1 MRVIEVNESAFA
13 LNDRA
18 AEALRNGLKE
28 EGIFLLNVMSAPG
41 SGKTVLLSSLINELK
56 ERLNIAVMDVDIEST
71 ADADRLFGNTGVPC
85 VQIHNGGLCHIDA
98 EMVAEAIRQADFGK
112 VDLIVLENIGNL
124 VCPAEF
130 DTGAHMNIMLSSVPE
145 GDDKPLKCP
154 LMFKVCD
161 AVIVTKTD
169 TLPIFDF
176 DAEKFRGYVKSLNPE
191 ADIFEVSAK
200 TGSGVNA
207 LAEYI
212 YRKIKYKGD

>member
-1 MRVIEVNESAFA
+1 
-13 LNDRA
+13 
-18 AEALRNGLKE
+18 
-28 EGIFLLNVMSAPG
+28 
-41 SGKTVLLSSLINELK
+41 
-56 ERLNIAVMDVDIEST
+56 
-71 ADADRLFGNTGVPC
+71 
-85 VQIHNGGLCHIDA
+85 
-98 EMVAEAIRQADFGK
+98 
-112 VDLIVLENIGNL
+112 
-124 VCPAEF
+124 
-130 DTGAHMNIMLSSVPE
+130 MNIMLSSVPE
-145 GDDKPLKCP
+145 GDDKPLKYP

-169 TLPIFDF
+169 TLPVFDF